1 MNFSTCLLQL
11 ATWGIKTSLGTKEW
25 TNHPPSPPADRG
37 FYEHLQSRRFLRN
50 QSFVTGKRKGA
61 F

>member
-1 MNFSTCLLQL
+1 LQQ

-25 TNHPPSPPADRG
+25 TYHPPSPPADRDL
-37 FYEHLQSRRFLRN
+37 YEHLQSRRVLRN
-50 QSFVTGKRKGA
+50 QSFVKDKRKGA